1 MAIINK
7 ANVIIPEVMED
18 LMQYEYE
25 QALVLGKLAYHDNT
39 LVGQPGDTIT
49 IPYTAPLADAELVG
63 ENSSLTP
70 EANQD
75 SKITITVQKV
85 GKAVELTQEAII
97 SAAYDVKSERRS
109 QIAKAIARK
118 VDADLAAEIAKT
130 TLVHNTATFDYA
142 AIVDAKGKMG
152 EEGFNTTNVL
162 IVSSAMYVELAKTP
176 EFVAGA
182 TQVADFGVNASAMLV
197 DMPVIVSDRV
207 AADEAFIVVPGSFVL
222 ANKQFPTIYGD
233 TDTLSEKTV
242 MSTFMHYGVKLP
254 NNKRGVVK
262 IKKSV

>member
-1 MAIINK
+1 MATIMK
-7 ANVIIPEVMED
+7 TNVIIPEVLED

-25 QALVLGKLAYHDNT
+25 NALVLGKLAYHDNT
-39 LVGQPGDTIT
+39 LLGNPGDTIT
-49 IPYTAPLADAELVG
+49 IPYTAPLTDAEVVG
-63 ENSSLTP
+63 EGNSLTP
-70 EANQD
+70 ESNQD
-75 SKITITVQKV
+75 AKITITVQKA

-152 EEGFNTTNVL
+152 EEGFNTQNIL
-162 IVSSAMYVELAKTP
+162 LVSSKMYVELAKTP
-176 EFVAGA
+176 EFIAGA
-182 TQVADFGVNASAMLV
+182 TQVADFGVQASAMLV

-207 AADEAFIVVPGSFVL
+207 ADDEAFIIVPGSFVL
-222 ANKQFPTIYGD
+222 ANKQLPTIYGD
-233 TDTLSEKTV
+233 VDALSEKTI

-254 NNKRGVVK
+254 NTKRGVVK
-262 IKKSV
+262 IKKSA